1 MANADYDNMLISSA
15 KKDEELESFVKSK
28 REELKKMIPGF
39 ADDEKFNEL
48 VLNFYERGIRDGI
61 DFGMARMKQQMMKRA
76 FVYEKKHNTAMV
88 LASECLRN
96 HGWFNRERD
105 FNDLWRYIC
114 GVKNLFSGEFKEDD
128 KVKIIIIK
136 Q

>member
-1 MANADYDNMLISSA
+1 MANTDCDNILISSA

-61 DFGMARMKQQMMKRA
+61 DFGMTRMKQQMMKRA
-76 FVYEKKHNTAMV
+76 FVYENKHNTAMV

-114 GVKNLFSGEFKEDD
+114 GVKKLFSGEFKEDD